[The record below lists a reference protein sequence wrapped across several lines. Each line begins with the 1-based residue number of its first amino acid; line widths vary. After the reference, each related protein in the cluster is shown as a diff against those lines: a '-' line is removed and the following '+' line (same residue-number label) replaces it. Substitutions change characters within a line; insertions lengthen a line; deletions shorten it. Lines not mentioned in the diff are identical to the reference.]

1 MLGLASASWRRPA
14 FDLRMLS
21 LDVISSF
28 AICGIGALAGA
39 GLLRPA
45 QGYDKASIE
54 VLRLSRVAFLLIG
67 LGMSQILLHP
77 APLPLWSL
85 ATLAFASTG
94 GLTMMAWA
102 LAALSGRIVPRR
114 PMWLALGLLGVA
126 CAALTTLGIRGVTWF
141 VTWGLAAASALLLG
155 LAHRLV
161 LRPRGLD
168 ERLTGLLMVAVGASS
183 ACRVLFLVAWDG
195 PYEPHLLHLPQP
207 LVLLYALMYGLL
219 PILTVILVLNVL
231 NDRLQSRLHQLAM
244 TDALTGA
251 MSRVGLAEEAE
262 LLRSRL
268 STGQRRL
275 AVLMVDM
282 DHFKAINDTL
292 GHAAG
297 DKVLR
302 CAAEMLR
309 SALRRDAL
317 LARYG
322 GEEFVAMVPVADLQ
336 SACQVAE
343 RMRRLLAQAP
353 WADVVPGLQGLT
365 ASVGVTLLEDAEPM
379 ERALARADEALYR
392 AKNGGRNQVQVGMA
406 S

>member
-1 MLGLASASWRRPA
+1 
-14 FDLRMLS
+14 MLS

-39 GLLRPA
+39 ALLRPA
-45 QGYDKASIE
+45 QGYDKTSIE
-54 VLRLSRVAFLLIG
+54 VLRLSRDAFVLIG
-67 LGMSQILLHP
+67 VGMSQILLHP
-77 APLPLWSL
+77 LPVPLWSL

-114 PMWLALGLLGVA
+114 PMWLTLGLLLAA

-141 VTWGLAAASALLLG
+141 VTWGLAAASALLLC

-161 LRPRGLD
+161 LRPRGID

-195 PYEPHLLHLPQP
+195 PYEPHLLHLPQA
-207 LVLLYALMYGLL
+207 LVVLYALMYGVL

-231 NDRLQSRLHQLAM
+231 NARLQNRLHQLAM

-251 MSRVGLAEEAE
+251 MSRAALAEEAE
-262 LLRSRL
+262 LLRARL
-268 STGQRRL
+268 SAGQRSL
-275 AVLMVDM
+275 AVVMIDM
-282 DHFKAINDTL
+282 DHFKSINDTL

-297 DKVLR
+297 DTVLR
-302 CAAEMLR
+302 HAAEMLR

-336 SACQVAE
+336 SASQVAE
-343 RMRRLLAQAP
+343 RMRLVLAQTA
-353 WADVVPGLQGLT
+353 WDDVVPGLRSVT
-365 ASVGVTLLEDAEPM
+365 ASVGVTILEPTEPM
-379 ERALARADEALYR
+379 ESALSRADEALYR

>member
-1 MLGLASASWRRPA
+1 
-14 FDLRMLS
+14 
-21 LDVISSF
+21 
-28 AICGIGALAGA
+28 
-39 GLLRPA
+39 
-45 QGYDKASIE
+45 
-54 VLRLSRVAFLLIG
+54 
-67 LGMSQILLHP
+67 
-77 APLPLWSL
+77 
-85 ATLAFASTG
+85 
-94 GLTMMAWA
+94 
-102 LAALSGRIVPRR
+102 
-114 PMWLALGLLGVA
+114 
-126 CAALTTLGIRGVTWF
+126 
-141 VTWGLAAASALLLG
+141 
-155 LAHRLV
+155 
-161 LRPRGLD
+161 
-168 ERLTGLLMVAVGASS
+168 
-183 ACRVLFLVAWDG
+183 
-195 PYEPHLLHLPQP
+195 
-207 LVLLYALMYGLL
+207 
-219 PILTVILVLNVL
+219 
-231 NDRLQSRLHQLAM
+231 M

-379 ERALARADEALYR
+379 ERALSRADEALYR